1 MYEKNKFFILVT
13 IIKIQQACNAN
24 NDMMLDDHKDD
35 TKAFGKTAKECKDA
49 DMKKFPATTL
59 PVLMIHLDS
68 AKAIKG
74 KN

>member
-49 DMKKFPATTL
+49 DIKNFQQL
-59 PVLMIHLDS
+59 PFLC
-68 AKAIKG
+68 
-74 KN
+74 